1 MSPSRRD
8 RQQELSKR
16 VAQAQAE
23 ARRSDRNRRLTLIGA
38 GLLAV
43 AILAGVATAIVV
55 HTRSSSSSS
64 TTPTTVRATTGSDFG
79 STPCPAG
86 GGASRQLHFTSKP
99 RHCIDFSAH
108 YSATF
113 TTTAGT
119 FTVALDAAQAPVTVN
134 NFVVLAEYHYYD
146 GSTFHRVIPDY
157 VVQGGDPTGKPPGT
171 GSPGYTI
178 ADELPASLSDYVAG
192 SVAMA
197 NTGAPNSGG
206 SQFFIWVGPQK
217 LPSPTYSLFG
227 QVSQGMDVVRKIAT
241 GGSASGTPAHPVT
254 ITSIAIGQASLVSG

>member
-1 MSPSRRD
+1 VSPSRHD
-8 RQQELSKR
+8 RQQQLSQR

-23 ARRSDRNRRLTLIGA
+23 ARRADRHRRLTLIGA
-38 GLLAV
+38 VALGLVVLV
-43 AILAGVATAIVV
+43 GVVVAIVV
-55 HTRSSSSSS
+55 HSTSKTDS
-64 TTPTTVRATTGSDFG
+64 TTDTTVRATTSADFG
-79 STPCPAG
+79 STPCPVGTDAR
-86 GGASRQLHFTSKP
+86 RQVHFTSKP
-99 RHCIDFSAH
+99 RKCIDFSGH
-108 YSATF
+108 YTATF

-119 FTVALDAAQAPVTVN
+119 FTVTLDAAQAPVTVN
-134 NFVVLAEYHYYD
+134 NFLVLAEYHYYD

-178 ADELPASLSDYVAG
+178 ADEFPSSLSDYVAG

-206 SQFFIWVGPQK
+206 SQFFIWVGPQA

-227 QVSQGMDVVRKIAT
+227 QVSSGMDVVRKIAA
-241 GGSASGTPAHPVT
+241 GGSPSGVPAHPVT
-254 ITSIAIGQASLVSG
+254 ITSISIGQASLVSG